1 MGNQTSNIAALL
13 LAGGYGK
20 RLLPYSKTWPK
31 CLMPIQKRPLLDYW
45 LYDLNIVKPVPVIVN
60 THYLSNVVK
69 SYLDRPKFKSW
80 IVQSHEKKLLGTA
93 GTLRSN
99 YDVLKNKTII
109 LSHADNW
116 CRINIQELVKFHLN
130 QRPNFCKITMV
141 TFKTSNPFSCGI
153 VDMNKQN
160 IVLNMHEKKVG
171 NYGNLANGA
180 IYIIESSV
188 LDFIMKNPKI
198 NDFSTEVIPN
208 FFGKIIAWYNQGI
221 HRDIGSIDELRKAQF
236 DKIVSP
242 NWSIDDEWQKQF
254 LKMKIHDLINPIN

>member
-1 MGNQTSNIAALL
+1 M
-13 LAGGYGK
+13 
-20 RLLPYSKTWPK
+20 
-31 CLMPIQKRPLLDYW
+31 CLY
-45 LYDLNIVKPVPVIVN
+45 
-60 THYLSNVVK
+60 T
-69 SYLDRPKFKSW
+69 
-80 IVQSHEKKLLGTA
+80 
-93 GTLRSN
+93 
-99 YDVLKNKTII
+99 
-109 LSHADNW
+109 
-116 CRINIQELVKFHLN
+116 
-130 QRPNFCKITMV
+130 
-141 TFKTSNPFSCGI
+141 
-153 VDMNKQN
+153 
-160 IVLNMHEKKVG
+160 
-171 NYGNLANGA
+171 